1 MPRKKIILI
10 DSSRARQ
17 NFELVVGIS
26 KVGLLTVEPYDV
38 NEIDR

>member
-17 NFELVVGIS
+17 NFELVGIS